1 MREPRS
7 ISDDLFP
14 EKLKKTTTQIE
25 RKHECIMPLTIVKCH
40 SLETL
45 L

>member
-14 EKLKKTTTQIE
+14 EKRKKTTTQIE
-25 RKHECIMPLTIVKCH
+25 RKHMNVSCL
-40 SLETL
+40 
-45 L
+45 